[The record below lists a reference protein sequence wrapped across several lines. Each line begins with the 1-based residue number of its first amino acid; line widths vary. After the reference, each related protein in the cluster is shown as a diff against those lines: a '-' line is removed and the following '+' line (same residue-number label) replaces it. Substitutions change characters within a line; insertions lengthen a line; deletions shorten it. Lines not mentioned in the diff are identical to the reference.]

1 MASDTGRMSV
11 AVTVDMQKKLDAIAA
26 SEDRS
31 RNWLVN
37 QALHQYIDLYDWQT
51 KRIQDRLDKAQSK
64 NAIFNSSTDVDS
76 LIETFKS

>member
-1 MASDTGRMSV
+1 MASETGRMSV
-11 AVTVDMQKKLDAIAA
+11 AVSPDMQKKLDIIAA

-37 QALHQYIDLYDWQT
+37 QALNQYIDLYEWQT
-51 KRIQDRLDKAQSK
+51 GRIQERLKAAQGK
-64 NAIFNSSTDVDS
+64 NAVFKSSQDVDE